1 MTKTRFQLTIKAD
14 TIIGAQA
21 LAEEE
26 IAAFLNVDTVGLDEL
41 VDMEFA
47 VSTPKIPEDG
57 PEPLHRFE
65 VTVYA
70 SVKRTAIR
78 VL

>member
-14 TIIGAQA
+14 TIVGAQA

-26 IAAFLNVDTVGLDEL
+26 IAAFLGIDSDKVGES
-41 VDMEFA
+41 VEMEFA
-47 VSTPKIPEDG
+47 VATPKIPEDG
-57 PEPLHRFE
+57 PEPTNRFE

-70 SVKRTAIR
+70 SVKRTSVRA
-78 VL
+78 L